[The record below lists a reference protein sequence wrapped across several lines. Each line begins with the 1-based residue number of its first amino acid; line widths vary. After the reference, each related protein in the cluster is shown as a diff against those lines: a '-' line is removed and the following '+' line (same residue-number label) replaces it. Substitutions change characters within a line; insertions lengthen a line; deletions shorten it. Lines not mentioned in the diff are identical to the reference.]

1 MHPLEDD
8 ALVLRI
14 YPFAEADAVVVLLTR
29 HQGKVRLMAKGLKK
43 IRSRHLGIVSP
54 FNLVTVQFK
63 PGQGDRL
70 GILSGATLRFG
81 VDIARGS
88 LHDYYFLS
96 LIAEVGL
103 AIEIDPMTGEKVF
116 RLLDALVRCVVAHG
130 FREILLWY
138 FLFWIARLEGE
149 LADPSACGICGR
161 PFTANRRAVGLN
173 PITLAFHC
181 QSCTA
186 SVSPDGLS
194 GDYREAQ
201 RVFQQFLTTAPDM
214 LPTSRSV
221 PVSYEAITRL
231 LVARIEQLSGRAI
244 RSLTPL
250 LTVLLQKSEA
260 KK

>member
-29 HQGKVRLMAKGLKK
+29 HHGKVRLMAKGLKK

-54 FNLVTVQFK
+54 FNLITVQFK

-70 GILSGATLRFG
+70 GILSGATLQFG
-81 VDIARGS
+81 VDVARGS

-96 LIAEVGL
+96 LLTEVGMVL
-103 AIEIDPMTGEKVF
+103 EIDPITGEKVF
-116 RLLDALVRCVVAHG
+116 RLLDALVRCIVSHG

-149 LADPSACGICGR
+149 LADPTACGICGR
-161 PFTANRRAVGLN
+161 PFNANRVALGLN

-181 QSCTA
+181 RTCSTP
-186 SVSPDGLS
+186 VSPGGRG
-194 GDYREAQ
+194 GDYRGAQ
-201 RVFQQFLTTAPDM
+201 RAFQRFLTTAPDQ
-214 LPTSRSV
+214 LPALRSV
-221 PVSYEAITRL
+221 PEEYEAITRL
-231 LVARIEQLSGRAI
+231 LMARIEQLSGRVI
-244 RSLTPL
+244 RCLTPL
-250 LTVLLQKSEA
+250 LTVLLQKPDA